1 MNKAWI
7 ALVIL
12 IGVITVACRS
22 ESTPSGTP
30 APAPTIGRAPFGAVP
45 VSAISLLRAPADY
58 LDLDIALSGQYKPL
72 PLLVCGQD
80 THPSPATWAIVDGE
94 IEILAAG
101 FDDPLRELADTG
113 LELVIEGRWQQWEG
127 PIGCGRRVP
136 AEKIWYLAVSN
147 IVSPNPLVASDASGE
162 AIAQLPAEALP
173 EGNGD
178 ELLPPTPDQAAE
190 PNESIEAT
198 VLAGPTFSGEEAGR
212 STIAAA
218 LTATPFRTATGLPTA
233 TIQQTGSVT
242 ATLPAG
248 GQGTPTTSPIP
259 ASPTPGTPSP
269 SITAGAGTSPA
280 ATSANTA
287 TATTAAGGSTPI
299 GYEDLRINS
308 ISPNGSQTYQFVAS
322 SGDVI
327 NIAAAPQNGLDVSI
341 QLIGPSGAT
350 LLTQALNGP
359 GLVES
364 LGPLTLAGSG
374 IHKVIIHSLNGS
386 GYYAMVVQET
396 DALPY
401 LVFKGNI
408 AYGDAVSGSVPIDQ
422 DHLWN
427 FMGSAGDTISIRAV
441 ATTDTDLILYLN
453 DPDSIELDFVDENL
467 TVGPPNDVEEIR
479 QLPLT
484 ANGMYTIGVGEI
496 DFNTIGYT
504 LTLTRN

>member
-12 IGVITVACRS
+12 IGVFTAGCRS
-22 ESTPSGTP
+22 ESSLTGTP

-58 LDLDIALSGQYKPL
+58 SDLDIALSGQYKPL

-80 THPSPATWAIVDGE
+80 AHSSPATWAIVDGE

-101 FDDPLRELADTG
+101 FDEPLRELANTG

-127 PIGCGRRVP
+127 PVGCGRRVP

-147 IVSPNPLVASDASGE
+147 IVSPNPLVAGDDSGG
-162 AIAQLPAEALP
+162 AIAQLPSESLP
-173 EGNGD
+173 EGAGD
-178 ELLPPTPDQAAE
+178 ELLSPTPELAPGSAG
-190 PNESIEAT
+190 SSEAT
-198 VLAGPTFSGEEAGR
+198 VPAEPTLSGEEAGR
-212 STIAAA
+212 STIAAG
-218 LTATPFRTATGLPTA
+218 LTATPIRTTTPLPTA
-233 TIQQTGSVT
+233 TFQQGGSLT

-248 GQGTPTTSPIP
+248 EQGTPAT
-259 ASPTPGTPSP
+259 SPTPTSPTTGTPSP
-269 SITAGAGTSPA
+269 TATAGATTTPA
-280 ATSANTA
+280 PTSATAA

-299 GYEDLRINS
+299 GYEDLRTNS
-308 ISPNGSQTYQFVAS
+308 ISANGAHTYQFVGS

-327 NIAAAPQNGLDVSI
+327 NIAAVPQNGLDVSI

-350 LLTQALNGP
+350 LLTQALTGP
-359 GLVES
+359 GQVES

-374 IHKVIIHSLNGS
+374 IHKVIIHSIDGS
-386 GYYAMVVQET
+386 GYYAIVVQET

-401 LVFKGNI
+401 IVFKGNI
-408 AYGDAVSGSVPIDQ
+408 AYGDSVSGNVPIDQ
-422 DHLWN
+422 DHLWT
-427 FMGSAGDTISIRAV
+427 FMGSAGDTISIRAE

-453 DPDSIELDFVDENL
+453 DPDSIELDFADENL
-467 TVGPPNDVEEIR
+467 TLGPPNDVEEIR

-484 ANGMYTIGVGEI
+484 DNGMYTIGVGEI
-496 DFNTIGYT
+496 DFNPIGYT